1 MELREYQKQ
10 AVKAVRDKLSTERCA
25 LVATC
30 VGSGK
35 SLIIA
40 ELAKDYKRAVIV
52 QPAQELVLQNYRKL
66 VDSGL
71 NCTMIDSAHKGDWH
85 ADYIFTTPQTLSK
98 HVDNL
103 VEPDIIFADET
114 HWGYVGKMWEKIRKT
129 WHKCKLVG
137 LTATPRYYDQGIVYS
152 GGWMY
157 SVTTCKSL
165 AADIFGEPVIEISR
179 KKLRELGYG
188 CDIKIERV
196 NWIPQIN
203 DMHVKNQTMYFSMVN
218 RHIKEL
224 FGLLHTIPN
233 ALIYCDSQAH
243 AELLNK
249 QSNGAIHLLFGTTPK
264 GERAQLIE
272 DFLNNRVRF
281 IATVGCGK
289 IGLDL
294 PNLTSIII
302 LTNVG
307 NPDLLE
313 QMIGRL
319 NRGTCKKTCY
329 YNSRINTDAP
339 LVGKSEWVKIKKIGG
354 SNGKRNKPFTWFG
367 EE

>member
-1 MELREYQKQ
+1 MELRGYQKQ
-10 AVKAVRDKLSTERCA
+10 AVNAVREKLATERCA

-40 ELAKDYKRAVIV
+40 ELAKDYRRAVIV

-71 NCTMIDSAHKGDWH
+71 NCSMIDGVHKGDWH
-85 ADYIFTTPQTLSK
+85 ADYIFTTPQTLAK
-98 HVDNL
+98 HVANL
-103 VEPDIIFADET
+103 VEPDIIFADEAQ
-114 HWGYVGKMWEKIRKT
+114 WGYVGKLWKEIRKY
-129 WHKCKLVG
+129 WNKCKLVG
-137 LTATPRYYDQGIVYS
+137 LTATPRYYDQGVVYS

-179 KKLRELGYG
+179 QKLRELGYG
-188 CDIKIERV
+188 RDIKMVRIKV
-196 NWIPQIN
+196 PQIN
-203 DMHVKNQTMYFSMVN
+203 DMHVKNYTMYFSMVN
-218 RHIKEL
+218 KHLEEL
-224 FGLLHTIPN
+224 FALLKTTPN

-249 QSNGAIHLLFGTTPK
+249 QSHGEIHLLFGTTK
-264 GERAQLIE
+264 KNERAQLIQ
-272 DFLNNRVRF
+272 DFLDDKVRF

-294 PNLTSIII
+294 PNLTSIVI
-302 LTNVG
+302 LTNVS

-313 QMIGRL
+313 QMVGRL
-319 NRGTCKKTCY
+319 NRGTCEKTCY
-329 YNSRINTDAP
+329 YNSRINQDP
-339 LVGKSEWVKIKKIGG
+339 PQVGKSEWVKIKKVG
-354 SNGKRNKPFTWFG
+354 R
-367 EE
+367 

>member
-1 MELREYQKQ
+1 MKLRDYQQQ
-10 AVKAVRDKLSTERCA
+10 AVDAVRKKLTTERCA

-40 ELAKDYKRAVIV
+40 ELAKDYRKAVIV

-71 NCTMIDSAHKGDWH
+71 NCTMIDGVHKGDWN

-98 HVDNL
+98 HVANL
-103 VEPDIIFADET
+103 IEPDIIFADEVQY
-114 HWGYVGKMWEKIRKT
+114 GYIGKMWSTIRKH
-129 WHKCKLVG
+129 WDKCKLVG
-137 LTATPRYYDQGIVYS
+137 LTATPRYYEQGVVYS

-179 KKLRELGYG
+179 AKLRELGYG
-188 CDIKIERV
+188 SDIKIERV
-196 NWIPQIN
+196 NYIPQIN
-203 DMHVKNQTMYFSMVN
+203 DMHVKNYTMYFSMVN
-218 RHIKEL
+218 RHLEEL
-224 FGLLHTIPN
+224 FGLLKTIPN

-249 QSNGAIHLLFGTTPK
+249 QSNGDIHLLFGKTPK
-264 GERAQLIE
+264 GERAQLIQ
-272 DFLNNRVRF
+272 DFLDNKVRF

-302 LTNVG
+302 LTNVS

-319 NRGTCKKTCY
+319 NRGTCAKTCY
-329 YNSRINTDAP
+329 YNSHINTTP
-339 LVGKSEWVKIKKIGG
+339 PEVGKSEWIKIKKLGG
-354 SNGKRNKPFTWFG
+354 SPIRKKK
-367 EE
+367 